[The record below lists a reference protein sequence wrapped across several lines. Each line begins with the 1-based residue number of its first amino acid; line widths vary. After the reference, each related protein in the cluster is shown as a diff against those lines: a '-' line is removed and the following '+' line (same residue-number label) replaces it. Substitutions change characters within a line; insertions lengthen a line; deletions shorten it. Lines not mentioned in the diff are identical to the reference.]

1 MVILS
6 KSKRKCHNIPIQL
19 LIEQTLIPNEASLP
33 RRRDESNIPIRRAM
47 DRELMLI
54 PMFAMVCLTFVVGA
68 TMRFRRE
75 KVVKEGFNWRYYK
88 TFEGEMPPRESLQAD
103 LHFINLFE
111 VPVLFYAAC
120 LTTMTLDSVDQIGL
134 ALAGLFVIGRFVH
147 AQITLTHNK
156 MLIRS
161 RVYVLTS
168 LILFVFWC
176 WIFATSFVV

>member
-1 MVILS
+1 
-6 KSKRKCHNIPIQL
+6 
-19 LIEQTLIPNEASLP
+19 
-33 RRRDESNIPIRRAM
+33 M

-54 PMFAMVCLTFVVGA
+54 PMFAMVCLTFVVGV
-68 TMRFRRE
+68 TMRYRRE

-103 LHFINLFE
+103 QHFINLFE
-111 VPVLFYAAC
+111 IPVLFYAAC

-134 ALAGLFVIGRFVH
+134 ALAGLFVIGRFIH
-147 AQITLTHNK
+147 AQIALTHNR

-168 LILFVFWC
+168 LILFGFWC
-176 WIFATSFVV
+176 WIFATSFLL